1 MADEPKPT
9 IKAHC
14 PKCDGERVCAV
25 HGTAKTSWDW
35 EDRHSGNGMNGGADH
50 SLLQCRGC
58 ETVFY
63 ESRSW
68 NSEEYTPYYDALGEL
83 QYETVWNIIS
93 YPKPETKTKPTWFEA
108 MRKIDGQ
115 LHNIL
120 SQVYVANDNQVHIL
134 TAIGLRTALDR
145 ATEVLGID
153 PIKTFEQKLNELQS
167 GGWIGQSE
175 RDVLGVVTDAG
186 NAAAHRGWEPHGQ
199 EISQLISATEAF
211 LHRAFIV
218 GNKALEIKGNIPAK
232 PQRLPA
238 PVA

>member
-1 MADEPKPT
+1 MADEPRPT

-14 PKCDGERVCAV
+14 PKCDGERTCDV
-25 HGTAKTSWDW
+25 HGATTTKWDW
-35 EDRHSGNGMNGGADH
+35 EDKYSGNSMNGGADH

-63 ESRSW
+63 ESKSW
-68 NSEEYTPYYDALGEL
+68 NSEEYTPYYDHMGEV
-83 QYETVWNIIS
+83 QYEADFNIAT
-93 YPKPETKTKPTWFEA
+93 YPKPETKTKPSWFEA
-108 MRKIDGQ
+108 MRKIDPQ
-115 LHNIL
+115 LHKIL
-120 SQVYVANDNQVHIL
+120 SQVYIANDNQAHIL

-145 ATEVLGID
+145 GTEVLGID
-153 PIKTFEQKLNELQS
+153 PAKTFDEKLTDLQD

-186 NAAAHRGWEPHGQ
+186 NAAAHRGWEPDGQ
-199 EISQLISATEAF
+199 EISPLISAMEAF

-232 PQRLPA
+232 PKRLPA
-238 PVA
+238 PIA